1 MRSPLTFRR
10 SAWRTLDMMA
20 MNNPKPQQE
29 LMKDLRNGA
38 TRSMWLLEV
47 LISPRLRN
55 LLVD

>member
-1 MRSPLTFRR
+1 
-10 SAWRTLDMMA
+10 MMA